1 MSAKNRSPID
11 VLIHCPGSHGA
22 IADQVH
28 KQANTLHELG
38 IRVLVLCS
46 PNFLRTRATDY
57 PTLACMTEGATQ
69 EGGLASRKVAKA
81 KQTIRNQ
88 WIFAWQVY
96 VHKPK
101 IVLTGSHT
109 DMHSPLWIW
118 PHVILSRFA
127 RIVYATNLHFS
138 ARDHS
143 LGPKWW
149 GILSARLSFTPFR
162 IAIAHKRLSNSTQ
175 LPRHIHP
182 VEVPLGPDFKQST
195 NEKPKDIRARWR
207 VPRGKKVLLAFGTIR
222 NHKNVD
228 LAIRALID
236 NPDIY
241 LVVIGSVS
249 SHKDKPLK
257 YYQMLADDLGLS
269 KRVLISDEF
278 VGDERRLSYF
288 RAADFILL
296 TYAGSF
302 HSQTATLTTAVN
314 ARRRVLASSG
324 ASPMEDLVAKF
335 GLGVYVEP
343 DSSDAV
349 ADGMATLVH
358 GKLPEPDWEGYEAHA
373 TWETNVTRL
382 LEATVDYLNGRSP
395 REKQFEPNDYCN
407 LEIPELLNARRLHH
421 QKPQATKKSAPRARK
436 ISPRKK
442 TAAAATAS
450 TPAFAEAD
458 PPAKANGHSLDQ
470 PVFPGFD
477 HLEPMKTA
485 ADKPVPKTPP
495 VTAGK
500 RTPANAETVKTA
512 PRRKTKPA
520 GQKVLASH

>member
-1 MSAKNRSPID
+1 MSAKNRSTVDI
-11 VLIHCPGSHGA
+11 LIHCPGSHGA

-28 KQANTLHELG
+28 KQANALHELG

-46 PNFLRTRATDY
+46 ANYLRTRAADY
-57 PTLACMTEGATQ
+57 PTLVCMTEGATQ
-69 EGGLASRKVAKA
+69 EGGLVSRKVAKA
-81 KQTIRNQ
+81 KQTLRNQ
-88 WIFAWQVY
+88 WIFALHVY
-96 VHKPK
+96 LNKPK
-101 IVLTGSHT
+101 IVLTGSHA

-118 PHVILSRFA
+118 PHVILSRFG

-149 GILSARLSFTPFR
+149 GVLSARLSFSPFR
-162 IAIAHKRLSNSTQ
+162 IAVAHKRLSNPTQ

-182 VEVPLGPDFKQST
+182 VEVPLGPDST
-195 NEKPKDIRARWR
+195 PAIYEKPKDIRAKWK

-228 LAIRALID
+228 LAIRALLD
-236 NPDIY
+236 NPDVY
-241 LVVIGSVS
+241 LVVIGSVC

-269 KRVLISDEF
+269 KRVFISDEF

-288 RAADFILL
+288 MAADFILL

-324 ASPMEDLVAKF
+324 ASPMEDLVTKF
-335 GLGVYVEP
+335 GIGVYVEP

-349 ADGMATLVH
+349 ADGMATLLH

-382 LEATVDYLNGRSP
+382 LQATVDYLNGRSP
-395 REKQFEPNDYCN
+395 QEKQFDPDDESGA
-407 LEIPELLNARRLHH
+407 EIPELLNARRLHH
-421 QKPQATKKSAPRARK
+421 QKSQATKKRTAAAKKSP
-436 ISPRKK
+436 PRKK
-442 TAAAATAS
+442 APAPTPATAKVKS
-450 TPAFAEAD
+450 T
-458 PPAKANGHSLDQ
+458 AKVNGHATDQ
-470 PVFPGFD
+470 SVFPGFD
-477 HLEPMKTA
+477 LLEPTEA
-485 ADKPVPKTPP
+485 AVNPPVVKTPP
-495 VTAGK
+495 KTTGK
-500 RTPANAETVKTA
+500 RVPPNAEPTTPT
-512 PRRKTKPA
+512 PRRKTNPA
-520 GQKVLASH
+520 GRKALASH